1 MKPKL
6 GAFEFEIDIHGARV
20 VAARKSLSSS
30 ALSDGELEWQIQAL
44 KNDLDALLPKMKQ
57 AIREQQA
64 KPILES
70 D

>member
-20 VAARKSLSSS
+20 VVAREPLSSS